1 MLQPLPAQEWLA
13 DKCIPGSSCRIRWC
27 QGSGNYS
34 VAVRLLSKRF
44 AMRQELNGVV
54 YEPCVSDD
62 CAKSMLYELDVDSCS
77 GQPDSMHRLV

>member
-1 MLQPLPAQEWLA
+1 
-13 DKCIPGSSCRIRWC
+13 
-27 QGSGNYS
+27 
-34 VAVRLLSKRF
+34 
-44 AMRQELNGVV
+44 MRQELNGVV